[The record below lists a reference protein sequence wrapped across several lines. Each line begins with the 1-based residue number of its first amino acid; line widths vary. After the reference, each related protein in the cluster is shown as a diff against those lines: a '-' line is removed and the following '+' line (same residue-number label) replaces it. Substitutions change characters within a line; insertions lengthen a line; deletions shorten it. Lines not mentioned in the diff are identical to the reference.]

1 MLEGGYVPLALGLR
15 GGDDRRRLRSAS
27 TWGPSRRGGRGCC
40 DEVGTMTALAWVAVG
55 ALGGAMAIARF
66 LLDGAV
72 AARLG
77 GDFPAGTLAVNLS
90 GAVVLG
96 VLAGAALSGSAY
108 TIVAGGGV
116 GTYTTFSTW
125 MLESTAPARAATR
138 GCSGRTSRCR
148 WSRGSPPWRSATG
161 SGDCCERR
169 RRAARCCSCGSTS
182 ASAIG
187 TGTGRSRP
195 R

>member
-1 MLEGGYVPLALGLR
+1 VATVTP
-15 GGDDRRRLRSAS
+15 
-27 TWGPSRRGGRGCC
+27 
-40 DEVGTMTALAWVAVG
+40 VAWVAVG

-72 AARLG
+72 GGRLG

-125 MLESTAPARAATR
+125 MLESHRAGEDGDARVLWANIAVSLVAGLAAVAL
-138 GCSGRTSRCR
+138 GH
-148 WSRGSPPWRSATG
+148 W
-161 SGDCCERR
+161 
-169 RRAARCCSCGSTS
+169 
-182 ASAIG
+182 IG
-187 TGTGRSRP
+187 GLL
-195 R
+195 